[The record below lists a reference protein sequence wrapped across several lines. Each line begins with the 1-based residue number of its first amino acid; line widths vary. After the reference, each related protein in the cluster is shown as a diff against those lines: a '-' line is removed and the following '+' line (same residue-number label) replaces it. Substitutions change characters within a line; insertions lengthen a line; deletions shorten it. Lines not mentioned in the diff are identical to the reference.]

1 MSKISDSRS
10 HGEDCAWSCKRLAD
24 LDSVTEKGLQAY
36 KSWLPSVGLD
46 EKEHQLQGVKW
57 CLYHELVQEPN
68 AGVRGGIIADE
79 MGLGKTILM
88 IACIRHNFKARTLI
102 VLPPALLTQWVAVFQ
117 RFLGHTPFV
126 YRGSEAKKITVD
138 QLLKKPIVITTY
150 GMITPRTNKRTMD
163 LTYSKLHQIQWS
175 RVIYD
180 EAHHARN
187 SKTKVHL
194 GACSLKAD
202 ISWMVTGTPIN
213 NRLADLSALCKVI
226 GLQVSSNKKKIKKL
240 MDIYL
245 LRRTKDQ
252 VGIALPPVRTHD
264 IEVNWDSPE
273 ERDMA
278 ADIHTALNFTDVN
291 KENVHEIIAWMSKH
305 PLAAMT
311 RARQACIYP
320 QLLHEAV
327 IKMKSRGILPQEVE
341 LEEIST
347 SSKMQSVTKQIVANK
362 FSGKRKL
369 IFSHFRGEID
379 ELKKRIVAT
388 GMTVQTIDGRTKT
401 QNKKQRVTPIV
412 SESQFRSVCKSWNN
426 CPSDVF
432 GVIDSFMAP
441 DVMIVQIQ
449 TACEGLNMQ
458 HFQEIYFTSP
468 HWNPAVEDQAVAR
481 AHRIGQEKSVDV
493 YRFVME
499 GFGRNSISFEQYC
512 CKIQDFKREVMKILI
527 SK

>member
-1 MSKISDSRS
+1 MD
-10 HGEDCAWSCKRLAD
+10 
-24 LDSVTEKGLQAY
+24 VAY
-36 KSWLPSVGLD
+36 
-46 EKEHQLQGVKW
+46 
-57 CLYHELVQEPN
+57 
-68 AGVRGGIIADE
+68 
-79 MGLGKTILM
+79 
-88 IACIRHNFKARTLI
+88 F
-102 VLPPALLTQWVAVFQ
+102 
-117 RFLGHTPFV
+117 
-126 YRGSEAKKITVD
+126 
-138 QLLKKPIVITTY
+138 
-150 GMITPRTNKRTMD
+150 
-163 LTYSKLHQIQWS
+163 KLHQIQWS
-175 RVIYD
+175 RIIYD
-180 EAHHARN
+180 EAHHVRN
-187 SKTKVHL
+187 AKTKVHM
-194 GACSLKAD
+194 GACSLKAN
-202 ISWMVTGTPIN
+202 ITWMVTGTPIN

-226 GLQVSSNKKKIKKL
+226 GLPNKGEIKKL
-240 MDIYL
+240 MGIHL

-252 VGIALPPVRTHD
+252 VGIALPPVRTHVV
-264 IEVNWDSPE
+264 EVTWKSPE

-291 KENVHEIIAWMSKH
+291 KENVHELIAWMNKH

-311 RARQACIYP
+311 RARQVCLYP

-327 IKMKSRGILPQEVE
+327 IKMKSKGVLPQEVD
-341 LEEIST
+341 LAEIST

-379 ELKKRIVAT
+379 ELKKRIVAAS
-388 GMTVQTIDGRTKT
+388 MTVQTIDGRTKT
-401 QNKKQRVTPIV
+401 NNKKQRVTPIV
-412 SESQFRSVCKSWNN
+412 SESQFRSVCKAWNN

-481 AHRIGQEKSVDV
+481 AHRIGQENPVDV

-499 GFGRNSISFEQYC
+499 GFGRSISFEQYC
-512 CKIQDFKREVMKILI
+512 CQIQYFKREVMKILK
-527 SK
+527 S